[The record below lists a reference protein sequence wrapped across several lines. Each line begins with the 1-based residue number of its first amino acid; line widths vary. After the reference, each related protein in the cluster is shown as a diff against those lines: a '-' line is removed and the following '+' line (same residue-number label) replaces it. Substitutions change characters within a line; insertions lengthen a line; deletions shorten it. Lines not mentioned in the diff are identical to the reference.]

1 MRVFLFRSVAIVI
14 FISWELHS
22 TARRG
27 LMLDSV
33 YEIRFKNSISLTIRG
48 NRVYGNYG
56 KLKGV
61 SKQRNRGNDNCDD
74 ARIA

>member
-1 MRVFLFRSVAIVI
+1 MI
-14 FISWELHS
+14 FISWELRVKVAFNCS
-22 TARRG
+22 MRAR
-27 LMLDSV
+27 LDSV